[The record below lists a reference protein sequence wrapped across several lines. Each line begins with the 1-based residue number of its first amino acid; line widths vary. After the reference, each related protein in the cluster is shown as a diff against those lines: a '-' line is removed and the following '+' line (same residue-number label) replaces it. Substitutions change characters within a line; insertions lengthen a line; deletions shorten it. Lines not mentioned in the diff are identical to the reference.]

1 MGLTN
6 LNFQMFF
13 FPRPHYLFVIF
24 CLSLTV
30 RLIFALKFPE
40 FGGDADIYLRVA
52 GNIINGCGVAISAVD
67 SATCVPHFGGNQGPG
82 YPLFIAVNW
91 MLFDNSNTVVRFT
104 QSIIVCMS
112 VVYFVSA
119 IEKFLQSEKNGK
131 VFKISQERCARV
143 DYQSAASLGETLSPK
158 LGDLVVS
165 VTERFGNIEKK
176 MGVLV
181 EITDEPGKYVL
192 AKILKGETS
201 SIVAFDSLIVME

>member
-1 MGLTN
+1 VEFSEGD
-6 LNFQMFF
+6 
-13 FPRPHYLFVIF
+13 
-24 CLSLTV
+24 
-30 RLIFALKFPE
+30 LI
-40 FGGDADIYLRVA
+40 
-52 GNIINGCGVAISAVD
+52 VAIGSTLSKDGIVERHKNLATVKAVGKKD
-67 SATCVPHFGGNQGPG
+67 
-82 YPLFIAVNW
+82 L
-91 MLFDNSNTVVRFT
+91 
-104 QSIIVCMS
+104 
-112 VVYFVSA
+112 
-119 IEKFLQSEKNGK
+119 FLQSEKNGK

-143 DYQSAASLGETLSPK
+143 DYQSTASLGETLSPK